1 MRTNPLVTALMLTL
15 GYLVLVIWV
24 LIAWG
29 V

>member
-15 GYLVLVIWV
+15 GYLVLIVVV

>member
-15 GYLVLVIWV
+15 GYLILIVVV

-29 V
+29 F